1 MNACRPGFCL
11 NLNKSI
17 AFLVAKSILIIH
29 KRSTSS
35 TKRQGRRSM
44 ALEKELATFQAHL
57 SELVSTDA
65 GKYALVHGEEI
76 TVRDSQDK
84 AIDEGYD
91 RYGLEQFLVK
101 EI

>member
-1 MNACRPGFCL
+1 
-11 NLNKSI
+11 
-17 AFLVAKSILIIH
+17 
-29 KRSTSS
+29 
-35 TKRQGRRSM
+35 M

-57 SELVSTDA
+57 SELVSTDE

-76 TVRDSQDK
+76 TVWDSQDK

-101 EI
+101 EIVEHEVPRHFSRRVTRCQ